1 MRIAIIGAGI
11 IGVNAALALRAQ
23 GAEVTLYDREGVA
36 AGASRGNAGIFADYA
51 VLPEARPGL
60 RREVPRMLL
69 DRNGPLSIR
78 LRYLPKLLPWLR
90 EFIREGQPERVGRST
105 DALAALMKWVRPDWD
120 RVLQEAG
127 CEDLRVSRGVLH
139 LYRSPRAMHATLPDW
154 QVMGA
159 HGVPFEPVMGQALRD
174 LEPAVSRDY
183 QAGVLM
189 PALSHALDPLGL
201 TERLAAHA
209 RARGCEFRQTEVSA
223 ISSTETGVCLHFPG
237 AGTRAFDRAVI
248 ACGAQSLA
256 LTRPLGLRVPLES
269 ERGYNVTLP
278 EPSVM
283 PGRPICLPGQGYY
296 MTPMAIG
303 LRIGGRVEL
312 GGLAAPP
319 RWSRADAMLRHA
331 RGVLPGLE
339 AKGAKR
345 WMGHRPSLPDTLPA
359 IGPVPGQPNILT
371 AFGHGHLGLT
381 LAATTGRILAEMIY
395 EIPPEIDPTPC
406 LPSRFL

>member
-11 IGVNAALALRAQ
+11 IGVNAALALRVQ

-78 LRYLPKLLPWLR
+78 LRHLPKLLPWLR
-90 EFIREGQPERVGRST
+90 DFIREGQPDRVERST
-105 DALAALMKWVRPDWD
+105 TALSALMKWVRPDWD
-120 RVLQEAG
+120 RVLREAG
-127 CEDLRVSRGVLH
+127 CEDLRVSRGTLH
-139 LYRSPRAMHATLPDW
+139 VYRSPRAMHDALPDW

-159 HGVPFEPVMGQALRD
+159 HGVRFEPVMGQALRD
-174 LEPAVSRDY
+174 LEPALSRDF

-189 PALSHALDPLGL
+189 PDLSHALDPLGL

-209 RARGCEFRQTEVSA
+209 RARGCEFRQAEVSA

-248 ACGAQSLA
+248 ACGARSDA
-256 LTRPLGLRVPLES
+256 LTRPLGLPVPLES

-278 EPSVM
+278 AAGVTLN
-283 PGRPICLPGQGYY
+283 RPVCLPERGFY
-296 MTPMAIG
+296 MTPMSVG

-312 GGLAAPP
+312 GGLIAPP
-319 RWSRADAMLRHA
+319 RWSRADVMLRHA
-331 RGVLPGLE
+331 RNALPGLDP
-339 AKGAKR
+339 KGAKR

-359 IGPVPGQPNILT
+359 IGPLPGQERIFA

-406 LPSRFL
+406 LPARFA